1 MVTQRISRKTAFRLA
16 IVGTG
21 SSVTEWAR
29 ENGVSR
35 THLYLVLDGQRIAS
49 DELNAKI
56 DALLA
61 TAKRVA

>member
-1 MVTQRISRKTAFRLA
+1 MVTKRTSRKTAFRLA
-16 IVGTG
+16 IVSAG

-35 THLYLVLDGQRIAS
+35 THLYLVLDGQRTAS

-56 DALLA
+56 DALLTDA
-61 TAKRVA
+61 QRVA